1 MKAITLAAALA
12 CLAAMSAPVL
22 ALDIG
27 LGASVGG
34 SASASTGEG
43 SGLSVGLSASANAG
57 LGLGGLDST
66 GASNT
71 TTAALSANGSGD
83 ASLTGGDEMSQ
94 VIALIDASV
103 WTELSLAGASTEGA
117 TAYDIAAW
125 IDASNSASLDLA
137 LDANASEIADL
148 HAAIAA
154 NASLESWLEANNATA
169 DDVVAIGVAA
179 DGSLAVFTN

>member
-1 MKAITLAAALA
+1 MKAQTLAAAFA

-27 LGASVGG
+27 LGVAVGG
-34 SASASTGEG
+34 GASASTGEG
-43 SGLSVGLSASANAG
+43 SGLSVGLNASANAG
-57 LGLGGLDST
+57 LGLDGLDSS
-66 GASNT
+66 GAIST

-83 ASLTGGDEMSQ
+83 ASLTGNDELTQ

-103 WTELSLAGASTEGA
+103 WTELSLADASTEGA
-117 TAYDIAAW
+117 TAYDVAEW
-125 IDASNSASLDLA
+125 LDAGSATSFNLA
-137 LDANASEIADL
+137 LDANASEIEDL

-169 DDVVAIGVAA
+169 ADVVAIGVAA